1 MITCKDII
9 EDTFMPF
16 LQHEIKI
23 ICSGKTIRHGK
34 LLLVCMRSH
43 YICFT
48 ITNNYNEPKSYE
60 IPYPFDITVD
70 HDNKKIIF
78 DYTIYTL
85 CNNNYTTTSLL
96 ESNVHDKTHRFLNQH
111 IIIDII
117 V

>member
-34 LLLVCMRSH
+34 LLLACMRSH
-43 YICFT
+43 YVCFT

-60 IPYPFDITVD
+60 IPYPFDITID
-70 HDNKKIIF
+70 HDNKKIVF
-78 DYTIYTL
+78 DYQTNL
-85 CNNNYTTTSLL
+85 KSSLEENRKNRK
-96 ESNVHDKTHRFLNQH
+96 ESNLKMNK
-111 IIIDII
+111 
-117 V
+117 